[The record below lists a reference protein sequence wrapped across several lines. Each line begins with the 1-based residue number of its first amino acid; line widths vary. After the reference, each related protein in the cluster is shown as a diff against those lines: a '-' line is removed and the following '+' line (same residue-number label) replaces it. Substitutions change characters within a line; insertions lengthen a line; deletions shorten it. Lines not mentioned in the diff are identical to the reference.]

1 MLCNPKYKVLEKTE
15 KKPTF
20 KDDNEIVKFTG
31 AIKSQALKI
40 DLRPKASKEDKKASD
55 KVDQEKMK
63 DALIRER
70 S

>member
-20 KDDNEIVKFTG
+20 KDDNEIVKVTG
-31 AIKSQALKI
+31 AIKSQAIKI

-55 KVDQEKMK
+55 K
-63 DALIRER
+63 
-70 S
+70 